1 MTCQIEMLVAGYV
14 LGVLDPAD
22 RDLVRAHLPQ
32 CAECRAALA
41 ENAPLPALLSRVS
54 PEDAAGEPPLPDDAM
69 LGRLLAAAEG
79 TRRARRRRTMFA
91 AAAAVAVLAIGG
103 TVALVAVNGGDDDR
117 LRMTA
122 SDGISA
128 TVDVRRASSGTEFGL
143 ELAGVRSNEHC
154 RLVAIADD
162 GRREVVANWTAT
174 YRGTATFDGSTSIPR
189 DEISKLL
196 VETEDGQELASVA
209 L

>member
-1 MTCQIEMLVAGYV
+1 VNCQIEMLVAGYV

-22 RDLVRAHLPQ
+22 RELVRTHLPH

-41 ENAPLPALLSRVS
+41 ESAPLPALLSRVT
-54 PEDAAGEPPLPDDAM
+54 PEDFATEVPAPNDAM

-91 AAAAVAVLAIGG
+91 AAAAVVVLALGG
-103 TVALVAVNGGDDDR
+103 AAAVVAVNGGDDDR

-122 SDGISA
+122 SDGVSA
-128 TVDVRRASSGTEFGL
+128 TVDVRPASAGTEFGL
-143 ELAGVRSNEHC
+143 ELAGVRANEHC

-162 GRREVVANWTAT
+162 GRREVVASWTAT
-174 YRGTATFDGSTSIPR
+174 YRGTAKFDGSTSLPP
-189 DEISKLL
+189 DQISKLV